1 MKHTPAAD
9 GGPYRRKLKA
19 RPLHWIRSWLWMF
32 AFTALFVSIA
42 DYLLLRSLSSVWHTL
57 FMAAF
62 LATSN
67 EVSFVWQEWKTQP
80 RRLRYWREVVP
91 SGIVIRHYRTGEIL
105 LHLPGTELRAEDL
118 RGVCLDGADLRAEKL
133 QGFDL
138 RGVRLR
144 GANLF
149 GAAMNDCN
157 LDGADL
163 ASSRMVDVSLRGAR
177 LRGADLRGADFC
189 GSGLN
194 AVLTPGRLE
203 GADFFGALYNAATR
217 WPRGFDPG
225 AHGCAYEGDAEQ
237 TLPIPASTSSS
248 LPASLPIASG
258 EVSRSRWATAT
269 LRVEQRP

>member
-1 MKHTPAAD
+1 MKDTSAAD

-19 RPLHWIRSWLWMF
+19 RPLHWIRSWLWMC

-42 DYLLLRSLSSVWHTL
+42 DYLLLRSLSSVWRTL

-67 EVSFVWQEWKTQP
+67 MVSFVWQEWKTQP
-80 RRLRYWREVVP
+80 RRLRYWREVAP

-118 RGVCLDGADLRAEKL
+118 RGVCLEGADLHAEKL
-133 QGFDL
+133 QGYDL

-189 GSGLN
+189 GSGLD

-203 GADFFGALYNAATR
+203 GADFFGALYNTATR
-217 WPRGFDPG
+217 WPRGFDLA
-225 AHGCAYEGDAEQ
+225 AHGLAYEGDAEQ
-237 TLPIPASTSSS
+237 ALPIPTSNATLTQEN
-248 LPASLPIASG
+248 LPVAAG
-258 EVSRSRWATAT
+258 ATASEVQHGA
-269 LRVEQRP
+269 LARSGRAE

>member
-42 DYLLLRSLSSVWHTL
+42 DYLLTRSLSSVWHTL

-80 RRLRYWREVVP
+80 RRLRYWREQAP
-91 SGIVIRHYRTGEIL
+91 SGIVIRHYRSGEIL

-118 RGVCLDGADLRAEKL
+118 RGVCLDGADLREEKL
-133 QGFDL
+133 T
-138 RGVRLR
+138 GVDFKNTTLR
-144 GANLF
+144 GANFEDAELYNCCF
-149 GAAMNDCN
+149 A
-157 LDGADL
+157 GADL
-163 ASSRMVDVSLRGAR
+163 VGCRMSGAW
-177 LRGADLRGADFC
+177 LHGATFKGADLRGADFR
-189 GSGLN
+189 GRSMIQIN
-194 AVLTPGRLE
+194 TVGRLE

-217 WPRGFDPG
+217 WPRGFDPA

-237 TLPIPASTSSS
+237 ALPIPASTSSS
-248 LPASLPIASG
+248 VPASLPIASG
-258 EVSRSRWATAT
+258 EVSRSEAATAT
-269 LRVEQRP
+269 LRGVQRP